1 MESTSLNMGYTT
13 PLGKKSSRA
22 FTNIDPNATD
32 SELATFSEA
41 MNDLTNNTLT
51 ATSKITKKDI
61 DISNT
66 YYESWVS
73 INIEGDGKTPTAQQ
87 SYLIKIADG
96 EYNISIA
103 GLNTD
108 IAEACNNPVE
118 LYATIKVGNS
128 YYRMAIPLSMWTF
141 QYTCPTSESVL
152 PVMHIGGSDQAP
164 EPNQY
169 ITTYIAFSKITDVTT
184 PGETVTISFPGG
196 TYDVQ
201 AETGRYTIDSAKLIL
216 HIVA

>member
-1 MESTSLNMGYTT
+1 METTSLNMSYTT
-13 PLGKKSSRA
+13 PLGKKASRA
-22 FTNIDPNATD
+22 FTNVDPNATD
-32 SELATFSEA
+32 SELANFSEA
-41 MNDLTNNTLT
+41 MNDLTTNTLT
-51 ATSKITKKDI
+51 STSKITKKDI

-66 YYESWVS
+66 YYKSWVS
-73 INIEGDGKTPTAQQ
+73 INIIGDGKTPTSEQ

-96 EYNISIA
+96 EYNVSIA

-118 LYATIKVGNS
+118 FYATIKVGS
-128 YYRMAIPLSMWTF
+128 TYYRMTIPLSMWTF
-141 QYTCPTSESVL
+141 QYTCPTKDSVL
-152 PVMHIGGSDQAP
+152 PVMHIGGTEQAP
-164 EPNQY
+164 EPHNY
-169 ITTYIAFSKITDVTT
+169 NSAYIAFAKINEVTT
-184 PGETVTISFPGG
+184 PGETITISFPGG